1 MQVKETKRNEIETK
15 ISQMG
20 DYVKMGYLEGC
31 LKNPI
36 DYDTRKFVLIKLA
49 GLYEQGKMFTNAGG
63 AMKNAAE
70 INTTVQG
77 KINDFMKAAE
87 LFIKAGN
94 YELAE
99 ACVKRAAGE
108 SSQTQQKE
116 ITVRVKEFYKTKA
129 KLCMNEGKKKNAAGA
144 YEKLLELKLDDKERE
159 EIMKTLAG
167 LYENL
172 GDMRGYFS
180 LERRTKKAPQTSR
193 EF

>member
-1 MQVKETKRNEIETK
+1 MQVKENKRNEIEMK

-31 LKNPI
+31 LKNSI
-36 DYDTRKFVLIKLA
+36 DYDTRKFVLIKLS
-49 GLYEQGKMFTNAGG
+49 GLYEQRKMFSNAGE

-77 KINDFMKAAE
+77 KINDFMKATE

-94 YELAE
+94 YDLAE
-99 ACVKRAAGE
+99 MCVKKAIGE
-108 SSQTQQKE
+108 SNQVQQKE
-116 ITVRVKEFYKTKA
+116 ISIRVKEFYKTKA
-129 KLCMNEGKKKNAAGA
+129 KSCLNDGKKKNATGA

-159 EIMKTLAG
+159 EITKTLAG

-180 LERRTKKAPQTSR
+180 LERRAKKVSQNSG